1 MTPFVGATRD
11 SGTTSF
17 GDVPAHWRIERNK
30 VIFREV
36 NERSK
41 GDEELL
47 TVSHLTG
54 VTTRA
59 EKQDVN
65 MFLAESTENCKRC
78 LPQDLAI
85 NTMWAWM
92 GALGIVPMTGI
103 VSPSYN
109 VYRLRHPQEHEPRF
123 FDHFYR
129 AAPYVAE
136 INRYSKGVWTSR
148 LRLYPE
154 SFLQMPVLLPPKE
167 EQRRIAD
174 FLDRKTAAIDALIA
188 KKDRLLELL
197 AEKRQAL
204 VTHAVTKGLAADVP
218 MTDSGVE
225 WLGSVPA
232 HWTLRMLK
240 FVATF
245 QRGHDLPAEQRRDG
259 PFPVVSSGGTI
270 GTHDIA
276 ACRGPGIV
284 TGRYGSIG
292 QFHLVETDFWALN
305 TALYT
310 KTLWGNSP
318 RFVFYALSV
327 LRDLFEMES
336 KKSAVPGVDRND
348 LHVYSVAVPPVEEQ
362 EAIAKHLDAVV
373 GRIDEIV
380 RQTATSVEK
389 LREYRQA
396 LITAAVTGKLDL
408 SKEAA

>member
-1 MTPFVGATRD
+1 MTSASGEAIPWLPPVPPHWKVERGRFVFRQLALRPEPDDGVVTVFRD
-11 SGTTSF
+11 GQVTL
-17 GDVPAHWRIERNK
+17 
-30 VIFREV
+30 RENRRADGFMV
-36 NERSK
+36 ALQELGYQRVRK
-41 GDEELL
+41 GDLVIHGMDAFAGAIG
-47 TVSHLTG
+47 VSDSTG
-54 VTTRA
+54 KCTPEYAVLEPYRRDFSNEFFA
-59 EKQDVN
+59 
-65 MFLAESTENCKRC
+65 RC
-78 LPQDLAI
+78 LRV
-85 NTMWAWM
+85 MAWQNF
-92 GALGIVPMTGI
+92 IYVI
-103 VSPSYN
+103 CPS
-109 VYRLRHPQEHEPRF
+109 VRERAPRF
-123 FDHFYR
+123 
-129 AAPYVAE
+129 
-136 INRYSKGVWTSR
+136 RYETFKD
-148 LRLYPE
+148 
-154 SFLQMPVLLPPKE
+154 VLLPVPPAD
-167 EQRRIAD
+167 EQHRIAG

-188 KKDRLLELL
+188 KKERLIELL
-197 AEKRQAL
+197 QEKRQAL
-204 VTHAVTKGLAADVP
+204 ITHAVTKGHDPNVP
-218 MTDSGVE
+218 MKDSGVE

-232 HWTLRMLK
+232 HWTVRMLK

-362 EAIAKHLDAVV
+362 EAIAKHLDAIV
-373 GRIDEIV
+373 GRIDGIV
-380 RQTATSVEK
+380 RRTATSVEK

-396 LITAAVTGKLDL
+396 LITAAVTGKLDV